1 MKASAKFLYDS
12 IESMLK
18 IISVNR
24 RALIAIEGEH
34 EEVVDKFIAEVGGRE
49 VDRTRYMN
57 AFEIVCDIITTTKEF
72 EGKVK

>member
-1 MKASAKFLYDS
+1 MNASAKFLYDS

-18 IISVNR
+18 VISVNR
-24 RALIAIEGEH
+24 RALIAIEGER

-57 AFEIVCDIITTTKEF
+57 GFEVISDLITTTKEL
-72 EGKVK
+72 EGKVM